1 MSSTSFIWAKSVEKR
16 GETPVRL
23 SEHIKDALDVF
34 DKIKHRVN
42 DPLCDLIRL
51 AIICHDWGKVLPAF
65 QIRTLK
71 NTKYFPN
78 SPLTNIPHSL
88 FSLLWINQDK
98 LKEKLQEKLSQDAD
112 TYREFVLSAI
122 AYHHWREDFFE
133 LISAFHPEMADLI
146 DVLDKAG
153 KEALQKNL
161 EEEIN
166 LLGDDWQKLIAFN
179 EGIAQGLRNGVPFSE
194 YARPPYQ
201 LYFLPK
207 RVGMNEQKLR
217 EWILIAGFLQRADH
231 FASFCEEEGEDVLT
245 AEVEKC
251 PVGFSE
257 VSDKVK
263 AKIEEKAANQ
273 QNKNI
278 WQFDKINDYRDKN
291 IILIAPTGYGKTEFA
306 FLWGS
311 GEKLFY
317 TLPLRA
323 AVNQIY
329 GRAKDIFGEYK
340 AGLLHSDADVFLLG
354 DGGEGQA
361 NLKAYDL
368 ARQLAFPTI
377 ISTGDQFFPYALRP
391 PGYEKIYATFSYS
404 RLVIDE
410 VQAYDPRAAA
420 IVVKFIEDTVR
431 MGGKFLL
438 MTATLPK
445 FVEDE
450 IVRIIGEGNY
460 KPLNLYGEENEKD
473 KFERIKKHRIK
484 VELIEGKSKSKEDST
499 LPDENSKDE
508 DKKDFSVPEEKLQEV
523 LAKAKKGKRV
533 LVIANT
539 VKQAQE
545 IFSKLQE
552 KIESDQ
558 KYQGLKNKLW
568 LIHSRF
574 TLEDRWKRE
583 FLLCGGY
590 FQINEEGKVKI
601 LGREFQI
608 DEKGEVKM
616 LGGEIGKERNDE
628 DGILEIEKVKEKGYR
643 LTIRIG
649 KNDFTLEGEIV
660 GDKDKRIAFKGA
672 FSNPKPEN
680 GDEGKILVATQ
691 VVEASLDI
699 DADVL
704 FTEIAPL
711 DALIQRMGRVLRRY
725 GPMTSPGNI
734 PTPTEPNV
742 FVWVFKAGIES
753 GNGKVYDRE
762 LVRLSLAW
770 LLRKGKG
777 NIPEVPDDK
786 ANKGKEKLSEF
797 FNQEFSNLIEDQENT
812 EERAKKKKRQD
823 KKQKQT
829 GTQQDQDVLTKIL
842 DDNSWFK
849 ETELELSEY
858 EKYKLVS
865 NFYKSLPEDSSY
877 LTKFRKTKGIL
888 DAGYMSDR
896 KEEAEKLFRE
906 IYTVSII
913 PTQKEEE
920 FLNAINNFFNKHK
933 DGKHLYTYF
942 KQEVLSKFV
951 VQVRFSEQL
960 KNKKLEFWF
969 KEKEDE
975 LPQDKNYQRRLFNW
989 CRDIYYVK
997 CAYDPKIGVTDVEEQ
1012 DSDIL
1017 IL

>member
-16 GETPVRL
+16 EETPVRL
-23 SEHIKDALDVF
+23 SEHIKDALGVF
-34 DKIKHRVN
+34 DKIKQRFEEIWAKGVEKMAKKA
-42 DPLCDLIRL
+42 PLWEIIRL
-51 AIICHDWGKVLPAF
+51 AIVCHDFGKVLPAF
-65 QIRTLK
+65 QIRTVK
-71 NTKYFPN
+71 NKSY
-78 SPLTNIPHSL
+78 SPSSPIINVPHSL
-88 FSLLWINQDK
+88 FSLLWINQEN
-98 LKEKLQEKLSQDAD
+98 LKKCLRELFSDDAD

-122 AYHHWREDFFE
+122 AYHHWRDDFFE

-161 EEEIN
+161 KEEIK
-166 LLGDDWQKLIAFN
+166 LLGEDWQKLIAFN

-207 RVGMNEQKLR
+207 RVGMDEQKLL

-231 FASFCEEEGEDVLT
+231 FASFCEEEGEDTIEPEIQPVSYNT
-245 AEVEKC
+245 VEERVK
-251 PVGFSE
+251 E
-257 VSDKVK
+257 KIKASD
-263 AKIEEKAANQ
+263 ESS
-273 QNKNI
+273 I
-278 WQFDKINDYRDKN
+278 WQLSKLKEYRDKN
-291 IILIAPTGYGKTEFA
+291 IILVAPTGYGKTEFA

-311 GEKLFY
+311 GEKFFY

-329 GRAKDIFGEYK
+329 ERAKAIFGDDK

-410 VQAYDPRAAA
+410 VQVYDPRAAA

-431 MGGKFLL
+431 IGGKFLL

-484 VELIEGKSKSKEDST
+484 VELIEK
-499 LPDENSKDE
+499 NSKDE
-508 DKKDFSVPEEKLQEV
+508 DKKDFSVPEEKLNV
-523 LAKAKKGKRV
+523 ILAKANEGKRV

-539 VKQAQE
+539 VKQAQA
-545 IFSKLQE
+545 IFDKLQQQ
-552 KIESDQ
+552 IESD
-558 KYQGLKNKLW
+558 GNHADLKNKIW
-568 LIHSRF
+568 LLHSRF
-574 TLEDRWKRE
+574 TLDDRK
-583 FLLCGGY
+583 
-590 FQINEEGKVKI
+590 NH
-601 LGREFQI
+601 
-608 DEKGEVKM
+608 EK
-616 LGGEIGKERNDE
+616 
-628 DGILEIEKVKEKGYR
+628 
-643 LTIRIG
+643 
-649 KNDFTLEGEIV
+649 TLVSE
-660 GDKDKRIAFKGA
+660 
-672 FSNPKPEN
+672 FSNPKPQNES
-680 GDEGKILVATQ
+680 EGKILVATQ

-725 GPMTSPGNI
+725 GPMTSPDNI
-734 PTPTEPNV
+734 LSPTEPNV
-742 FVWVFKAGIES
+742 FVWVFKDDIES
-753 GNGKVYDRE
+753 GNGKVYDKE
-762 LVRLSLAW
+762 LLRLSLAW
-770 LLRKGKG
+770 LLRKEKG

-786 ANKGKEKLSEF
+786 ANRGKEKLSEF
-797 FNQEFSNLIEDQENT
+797 FNQEFSDLIEIQEHT
-812 EERAKKKKRQD
+812 QEQVKGRKS

-829 GTQQDQDVLTKIL
+829 GTRQDQDVITKIL
-842 DDNSWFK
+842 GDNSWFK

-858 EKYKLVS
+858 EKYELVS

-933 DGKHLYTYF
+933 DSKKLYTYF

-951 VQVRFSEQL
+951 VQVPANSKQL
-960 KNKKLEFWF
+960 KNLNDKKLEFWLMENE
-969 KEKEDE
+969 EK
-975 LPQDKNYQRRLFNW
+975 LPQDDNLRKRLMGW
-989 CRDIYYVK
+989 CRDIYFAEYK
-997 CAYDPKIGVTDVEEQ
+997 YDPERGINVDMRLKHLDPVI
-1012 DSDIL
+1012 I
-1017 IL
+1017 